1 MHINKPFPPEWA
13 KRKSISAAEYKAWL
27 AGKTKDNGPKLRTN
41 RRQDFATYQAGVL
54 TIVIHE
60 LPPSQNQWKSWNRQR
75 TLNNETQRWNDI
87 IILLA
92 RSATKKQ
99 FTNPVVKFRFYFPD
113 NRPRDR
119 KNYESWKPLLDGLTR
134 AGVIADDNYR
144 EIQEEPPDIEV
155 DRQNPRT
162 EIVVREAGTSGA
174 DQA

>member
-13 KRKSISAAEYKAWL
+13 GRKSISAAEYKAWL
-27 AGKTKDNGPKLRTN
+27 AGQLKAKEKSLPKLRTN
-41 RRQDFATYQAGVL
+41 RRQDFATHQNGVL

-60 LPPSQNQWKSWNRQR
+60 LPPSQNAWKQWHYIA
-75 TLNNETQRWNDI
+75 LNNETQRWNDL

-92 RSATKKQ
+92 RNATQKQ
-99 FTNPVVKFRFYFPD
+99 FTNPVVKFRFFFPD

-144 EIQEEPPDIEV
+144 EIREEPADIEV
-155 DRQNPRT
+155 DRGNPRT
-162 EIVVREAGTSGA
+162 EILVWKDE
-174 DQA
+174 